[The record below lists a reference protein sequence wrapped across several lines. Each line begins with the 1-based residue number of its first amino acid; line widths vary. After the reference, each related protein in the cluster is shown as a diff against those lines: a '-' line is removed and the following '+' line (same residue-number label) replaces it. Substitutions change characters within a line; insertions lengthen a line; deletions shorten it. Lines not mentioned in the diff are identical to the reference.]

1 MLVLQTFVGAQKNL
15 TCFSE
20 IFMSDADVQVME
32 KEFETPLGHEDD
44 VNAVSFVDSATH
56 VLASG
61 GDDGLCKIWDRR
73 SLR

>member
-20 IFMSDADVQVME
+20 IFMLAVQVME

>member
-1 MLVLQTFVGAQKNL
+1 MSQK
-15 TCFSE
+15 FSC
-20 IFMSDADVQVME
+20 SDVQVTE
-32 KEFETPLGHEDD
+32 KQFETLLGHEDD